1 MLKRQ
6 SGAALVV
13 ALMITI
19 IMGILAV
26 GISKVATTGQ
36 RRENANFGNAISN
49 ANAVAGIEAASGF
62 ISAIVGV
69 PGEGRHYDI
78 KLFRPITATD
88 KENTSFTVGVS
99 EKNTD
104 TKMEFYQIKISD
116 ISKIY
121 NGVETQLD
129 EQSLSY
135 DEPCLWF
142 RDSTGWEQEDN
153 NNNNNCN
160 FKVNNNSIVN
170 VNGNNTVRY
179 RIEERDN
186 VFLSLNPGMN
196 NQANSLGYRFYRV
209 TSRGEDPNS
218 GAVTILQTHIS
229 ILGEHGE

>member
-78 KLFRPITATD
+78 GLFRPANNGKVTD
-88 KENTSFTVGVS
+88 KTTSFTVGVS
-99 EKNTD
+99 EKNTE
-104 TKMEFYQIKISD
+104 TQMKSYTFQISEISN
-116 ISKIY
+116 IY
-121 NGVETQLD
+121 NGVEAQLD
-129 EQSLSY
+129 ENSLSY
-135 DEPCLWF
+135 HKGNQVSHLWF
-142 RDSTGWEQEDN
+142 RDFNEWGQEDD
-153 NNNNNCN
+153 
-160 FKVNNNSIVN
+160 NSIVN
-170 VNGNNTVRY
+170 VNGNNTVQY

-209 TSRGEDPNS
+209 TSRGQDPNS

>member
-78 KLFRPITATD
+78 GLFRPANNGKATD
-88 KENTSFTVGVS
+88 KTTSFTVGVS
-99 EKNTD
+99 ENNT
-104 TKMEFYQIKISD
+104 MESYKFKIYE
-116 ISKIY
+116 ISNIY
-121 NGVETQLD
+121 NGVEAQLD
-129 EQSLSY
+129 EKSLSY
-135 DEPCLWF
+135 QDGDKQVTNLWF
-142 RDSTGWEQEDN
+142 RGSAGWKQDG
-153 NNNNNCN
+153 
-160 FKVNNNSIVN
+160 NNSIVN
-170 VNGNNTVRY
+170 VNGSNTVQY

-209 TSRGEDPNS
+209 TSRGQDPNS

>member
-78 KLFRPITATD
+78 GLFRPANNGKVTD
-88 KENTSFTVGVS
+88 KTTSFTVGVS
-99 EKNTD
+99 ENNTD
-104 TKMEFYQIKISD
+104 TQMKSYTFQISEIPN
-116 ISKIY
+116 IY
-121 NGVETQLD
+121 KGVEAQLD
-129 EQSLSY
+129 ENSLSY
-135 DEPCLWF
+135 HKGNQVSLLWF
-142 RDSTGWEQEDN
+142 RDSNEWGQEDDQEDD
-153 NNNNNCN
+153 
-160 FKVNNNSIVN
+160 NSIVN
-170 VNGNNTVRY
+170 VNGNNTVQY

>member
-78 KLFRPITATD
+78 GLFRPANNGKVTD
-88 KENTSFTVGVS
+88 KTTSFTVGVS
-99 EKNTD
+99 ENNTD
-104 TKMEFYQIKISD
+104 TQMKSYTFNISE
-116 ISKIY
+116 ISNIY
-121 NGVETQLD
+121 NGVEAQLD
-129 EQSLSY
+129 EKSLSY
-135 DEPCLWF
+135 QYQDGDKQVTNLWF
-142 RDSTGWEQEDN
+142 RGFAGWTQKND
-153 NNNNNCN
+153 
-160 FKVNNNSIVN
+160 NSIVN
-170 VNGNNTVRY
+170 VNGSNTVQY

>member
-78 KLFRPITATD
+78 GLFRPANNGKVTD
-88 KENTSFTVGVS
+88 KTTSFTVGVS
-99 EKNTD
+99 ENNTEMKSY
-104 TKMEFYQIKISD
+104 TFQISEIPN
-116 ISKIY
+116 IY
-121 NGVETQLD
+121 KGVEAQLD
-129 EQSLSY
+129 EKSLSY
-135 DEPCLWF
+135 QDGDKQVTNLWF
-142 RDSTGWEQEDN
+142 RGSAGWTQN
-153 NNNNNCN
+153 ND
-160 FKVNNNSIVN
+160 NSIVN
-170 VNGNNTVRY
+170 VNGSNTVQY

>member
-78 KLFRPITATD
+78 GLFRPANNGEVTNKT
-88 KENTSFTVGVS
+88 TSFTVGVS
-99 EKNTD
+99 ENNTD
-104 TKMEFYQIKISD
+104 TQMESYEFTISE
-116 ISKIY
+116 ISNIY
-121 NGVETQLD
+121 NGVEAQLD
-129 EQSLSY
+129 EKSLSY
-135 DEPCLWF
+135 QDGDKQVTNLWF
-142 RDSTGWEQEDN
+142 RGSAGWTQNKD
-153 NNNNNCN
+153 
-160 FKVNNNSIVN
+160 NSIVN
-170 VNGNNTVRY
+170 VNGNNTVQY

-209 TSRGEDPNS
+209 TSRGQDPNS

>member
-78 KLFRPITATD
+78 GLFRPANNGKVTD
-88 KENTSFTVGVS
+88 KNTSFTVGVS
-99 EKNTD
+99 ENNTMKSY
-104 TKMEFYQIKISD
+104 TFQISEIPN
-116 ISKIY
+116 IY
-121 NGVETQLD
+121 KGVEAQLD
-129 EQSLSY
+129 EKSLSY
-135 DEPCLWF
+135 QDGDKQVTNLWF
-142 RDSTGWEQEDN
+142 RGSAGWTQN
-153 NNNNNCN
+153 ND
-160 FKVNNNSIVN
+160 NSIVN
-170 VNGNNTVRY
+170 VNGSNTVQY

>member
-78 KLFRPITATD
+78 GLFRPANNGKVTNKT
-88 KENTSFTVGVS
+88 TSFTVGVS
-99 EKNTD
+99 ENNTD
-104 TKMEFYQIKISD
+104 TQMESYEFTISE
-116 ISKIY
+116 ISNIY
-121 NGVETQLD
+121 NGVEAQLD
-129 EQSLSY
+129 EKSLSY
-135 DEPCLWF
+135 QDGDKQVTNLWF
-142 RDSTGWEQEDN
+142 RGSAGWTQNKD
-153 NNNNNCN
+153 
-160 FKVNNNSIVN
+160 NSIVN
-170 VNGNNTVRY
+170 VNGNNTVQY

-209 TSRGEDPNS
+209 TSRGQDPNS

>member
-78 KLFRPITATD
+78 GLFRPANNGKVTD
-88 KENTSFTVGVS
+88 KTTSFTVGVS
-99 EKNTD
+99 ENNTD
-104 TKMEFYQIKISD
+104 TQMESYKFNISE
-116 ISKIY
+116 IINIY
-121 NGVETQLD
+121 NGVEAQLD
-129 EQSLSY
+129 EKSLSY
-135 DEPCLWF
+135 KDGDKQVTNLWF
-142 RDSTGWEQEDN
+142 RGSAGWTQND
-153 NNNNNCN
+153 
-160 FKVNNNSIVN
+160 VNSIVN
-170 VNGNNTVRY
+170 VNGNNTVQY

>member
-78 KLFRPITATD
+78 GLFRPATD
-88 KENTSFTVGVS
+88 KSTEFTVGVS

-104 TKMEFYQIKISD
+104 TQMKSYTFQISEIPN
-116 ISKIY
+116 IY
-121 NGVETQLD
+121 NGVEAQLG
-129 EQSLSY
+129 ENSLSY
-135 DEPCLWF
+135 HKGNQVSNLWF
-142 RDSTGWEQEDN
+142 RDFAEWGQNDDN
-153 NNNNNCN
+153 S
-160 FKVNNNSIVN
+160 NSIVN
-170 VNGNNTVRY
+170 VNGNNTVKY

>member
-78 KLFRPITATD
+78 GLFRPANNGKVTD
-88 KENTSFTVGVS
+88 KTTSFTVGVS
-99 EKNTD
+99 ENNTD
-104 TKMEFYQIKISD
+104 TQYKFNISE
-116 ISKIY
+116 ISNIY
-121 NGVETQLD
+121 NGVEAQLD
-129 EQSLSY
+129 EKSLSY
-135 DEPCLWF
+135 QDGDKQVTNLWF
-142 RDSTGWEQEDN
+142 RGSAGWTQNRD
-153 NNNNNCN
+153 
-160 FKVNNNSIVN
+160 NSIVN
-170 VNGNNTVRY
+170 VNGNNTVQY

-209 TSRGEDPNS
+209 TSRGQDPNS

>member
-6 SGAALVV
+6 SCAALVV

-69 PGEGRHYDI
+69 PGEGRNYDI
-78 KLFRPITATD
+78 KMFRPATD
-88 KENTSFTVGVS
+88 KKTEFTVGVS
-99 EKNTD
+99 KNNTD
-104 TKMEFYQIKISD
+104 TQMKSYKFQISEIPN
-116 ISKIY
+116 IY
-121 NGVETQLD
+121 KGVEAQLD
-129 EQSLSY
+129 ENSLSY
-135 DEPCLWF
+135 HKGNQVSHLWF
-142 RDSTGWEQEDN
+142 RDFNEWGQEDDN
-153 NNNNNCN
+153 SEDD
-160 FKVNNNSIVN
+160 NSIVN
-170 VNGNNTVRY
+170 VNGNNTVQY

-209 TSRGEDPNS
+209 TSRGQDPNS

>member
-78 KLFRPITATD
+78 GLFRPANNGKVTD
-88 KENTSFTVGVS
+88 KNTSFTVGVS
-99 EKNTD
+99 ENNTMKSY
-104 TKMEFYQIKISD
+104 TFQISEIPN
-116 ISKIY
+116 IY
-121 NGVETQLD
+121 KGVEAQLD
-129 EQSLSY
+129 ETSLSY
-135 DEPCLWF
+135 QDGDNQVTNLWF
-142 RDSTGWEQEDN
+142 RGSAGWTQN
-153 NNNNNCN
+153 ND
-160 FKVNNNSIVN
+160 NSIVN
-170 VNGNNTVRY
+170 VNGSNTVQY

>member
-78 KLFRPITATD
+78 GLFRPATD
-88 KENTSFTVGVS
+88 KSTEFTVGVS

-104 TKMEFYQIKISD
+104 TQMKSYKFKIYE
-116 ISKIY
+116 ISNIY
-121 NGVETQLD
+121 NGVEAQLD
-129 EQSLSY
+129 KKSLSY
-135 DEPCLWF
+135 QDGDKQDTNLWF
-142 RDSTGWEQEDN
+142 RDSAEWRQNDDN
-153 NNNNNCN
+153 S
-160 FKVNNNSIVN
+160 NSIVN
-170 VNGNNTVRY
+170 VNGNNTVKY

>member
-78 KLFRPITATD
+78 GLFRPATD
-88 KENTSFTVGVS
+88 KSTKFKVGVS

-104 TKMEFYQIKISD
+104 TQMESYPFKISD
-116 ISKIY
+116 IKNIY
-121 NGVETQLD
+121 NGVEAQLN
-129 EQSLSY
+129 EKSLSY
-135 DEPCLWF
+135 QKGDQDSHLWF
-142 RDSTGWEQEDN
+142 RDSAEWRQNDDN
-153 NNNNNCN
+153 S
-160 FKVNNNSIVN
+160 NSIVN
-170 VNGNNTVRY
+170 VNGNNTVKY

>member
-69 PGEGRHYDI
+69 PGEGRNYDI
-78 KLFRPITATD
+78 KMFRPATVKD
-88 KENTSFTVGVS
+88 TEFTVGVS
-99 EKNTD
+99 ENNTD
-104 TKMEFYQIKISD
+104 TKMDSYKFKISE
-116 ISKIY
+116 IKNIY
-121 NGVETQLD
+121 NGVEAQLG
-129 EQSLSY
+129 EKSLSY
-135 DEPCLWF
+135 QDGDKQVTNLWF
-142 RDSTGWEQEDN
+142 RGSEGWTQYDD
-153 NNNNNCN
+153 
-160 FKVNNNSIVN
+160 NSIVN
-170 VNGNNTVRY
+170 VNGSNTVQY

>member
-78 KLFRPITATD
+78 GLFRPATD
-88 KENTSFTVGVS
+88 KSTKFKVGVS

-104 TKMEFYQIKISD
+104 TQMESYPFKISE
-116 ISKIY
+116 IKNIY
-121 NGVETQLD
+121 NGVEAQLN
-129 EQSLSY
+129 ENSLSY
-135 DEPCLWF
+135 HKDNQVSHLWF
-142 RDSTGWEQEDN
+142 RDFNEWGQEDD
-153 NNNNNCN
+153 
-160 FKVNNNSIVN
+160 NSIVN
-170 VNGNNTVRY
+170 VNGNNTVQY

>member
-78 KLFRPITATD
+78 GLFRPATD
-88 KENTSFTVGVS
+88 KDTEFTVVVS
-99 EKNTD
+99 ENNTD
-104 TKMEFYQIKISD
+104 TKMDSYKFKISE
-116 ISKIY
+116 IKNIY
-121 NGVETQLD
+121 NGVEAQLD
-129 EQSLSY
+129 EESLSY
-135 DEPCLWF
+135 QDGDKQVTNLWF
-142 RDSTGWEQEDN
+142 RDFAGWTQN
-153 NNNNNCN
+153 ND
-160 FKVNNNSIVN
+160 NSIVN
-170 VNGNNTVRY
+170 VNGSNTVQY

>member
-36 RRENANFGNAISN
+36 RRENANFGNAVSN

-78 KLFRPITATD
+78 GLFRPANNGKVTD
-88 KENTSFTVGVS
+88 KNTSFTVGVS
-99 EKNTD
+99 ENNTD
-104 TKMEFYQIKISD
+104 TQMKSYTFQISEI
-116 ISKIY
+116 INIY
-121 NGVETQLD
+121 NGVEAQLD
-129 EQSLSY
+129 ENSLSY
-135 DEPCLWF
+135 QQGDQDSHLWF
-142 RDSTGWEQEDN
+142 RGSAGWTQ
-153 NNNNNCN
+153 
-160 FKVNNNSIVN
+160 KNNNSIVN
-170 VNGNNTVRY
+170 VNGSNTVQY

>member
-78 KLFRPITATD
+78 GLFRPANNGEVTD
-88 KENTSFTVGVS
+88 KTTSFTVGVS
-99 EKNTD
+99 ENNTSY
-104 TKMEFYQIKISD
+104 KFKINE
-116 ISKIY
+116 ISNIY
-121 NGVETQLD
+121 NGVEAQLD
-129 EQSLSY
+129 EKSLSY
-135 DEPCLWF
+135 HYQDGDKQVTNLWF
-142 RDSTGWEQEDN
+142 RGSAGWKQND
-153 NNNNNCN
+153 
-160 FKVNNNSIVN
+160 KNSIVN
-170 VNGNNTVRY
+170 VNGSNTVQY

-209 TSRGEDPNS
+209 TSRGQDPNS

>member
-78 KLFRPITATD
+78 GLFRPANNGKVTD
-88 KENTSFTVGVS
+88 KNTSFTVGVS
-99 EKNTD
+99 ENNTEMKSY
-104 TKMEFYQIKISD
+104 TFQISEIPN
-116 ISKIY
+116 IY
-121 NGVETQLD
+121 KGVEAQLD
-129 EQSLSY
+129 EKSLSY
-135 DEPCLWF
+135 QDGDKQVTNLWF
-142 RDSTGWEQEDN
+142 RGSAGWTQN
-153 NNNNNCN
+153 ND
-160 FKVNNNSIVN
+160 NSIVN
-170 VNGNNTVRY
+170 VNGSNTVQY

>member
-78 KLFRPITATD
+78 GLFRPANNGKVTD
-88 KENTSFTVGVS
+88 KTTSFTVGVS
-99 EKNTD
+99 ENNTD
-104 TKMEFYQIKISD
+104 TQMKSYTFQISEIPN
-116 ISKIY
+116 IY
-121 NGVETQLD
+121 KGVEAQLD
-129 EQSLSY
+129 EKSLSY
-135 DEPCLWF
+135 QDGDKQVTNLWF
-142 RDSTGWEQEDN
+142 RGSAGWTQNDD
-153 NNNNNCN
+153 
-160 FKVNNNSIVN
+160 NSIVN
-170 VNGNNTVRY
+170 VNGSNTVQY

>member
-78 KLFRPITATD
+78 GLFRPANNGKVTD
-88 KENTSFTVGVS
+88 KTTSFTVGVS
-99 EKNTD
+99 ENNTD
-104 TKMEFYQIKISD
+104 TQMKSYKFNISE
-116 ISKIY
+116 ISNIY
-121 NGVETQLD
+121 NGVEAQLD
-129 EQSLSY
+129 ERSLSY
-135 DEPCLWF
+135 QDGDEQVTNLWF
-142 RDSTGWEQEDN
+142 RGFAGWTQN
-153 NNNNNCN
+153 ND
-160 FKVNNNSIVN
+160 NSIVN
-170 VNGNNTVRY
+170 VNGSNTVQY

>member
-78 KLFRPITATD
+78 GLFRPANNGEVTD
-88 KENTSFTVGVS
+88 KTTSFTVGVS
-99 EKNTD
+99 ENNTSY
-104 TKMEFYQIKISD
+104 KFKINE
-116 ISKIY
+116 ISNIY
-121 NGVETQLD
+121 NGVEAQLD
-129 EQSLSY
+129 EKSLSY
-135 DEPCLWF
+135 QDGDKQVTNLWF
-142 RDSTGWEQEDN
+142 RGSAGWKQND
-153 NNNNNCN
+153 
-160 FKVNNNSIVN
+160 KNSIVN
-170 VNGNNTVRY
+170 VNGSNTVQY

-209 TSRGEDPNS
+209 TSRGQDPNS

>member
-78 KLFRPITATD
+78 GLFRPANNGKVTD
-88 KENTSFTVGVS
+88 KTTSFTVGVS
-99 EKNTD
+99 ENNTMKSY
-104 TKMEFYQIKISD
+104 TFQISEIPN
-116 ISKIY
+116 IY
-121 NGVETQLD
+121 KGVEAQLD
-129 EQSLSY
+129 ENSLSY
-135 DEPCLWF
+135 HKGNQVSLLWF
-142 RDSTGWEQEDN
+142 RDSNEWGQEDDN
-153 NNNNNCN
+153 SEDG
-160 FKVNNNSIVN
+160 NSIVN
-170 VNGNNTVRY
+170 VNGNNTVQY

-209 TSRGEDPNS
+209 TSRGQDPNS

>member
-69 PGEGRHYDI
+69 PGEGRNYDI
-78 KLFRPITATD
+78 KLFRPATD
-88 KENTSFTVGVS
+88 KNNTEFTVGVS
-99 EKNTD
+99 ENNTD
-104 TKMEFYQIKISD
+104 TQMKSYRFKISE
-116 ISKIY
+116 IKNIY
-121 NGVETQLD
+121 NGVEAQLD
-129 EQSLSY
+129 ENSLSY
-135 DEPCLWF
+135 QDGDKQVTNLWF
-142 RDSTGWEQEDN
+142 RDSNEWGQKD
-153 NNNNNCN
+153 
-160 FKVNNNSIVN
+160 NNSIVN
-170 VNGNNTVRY
+170 VNGNNTVQY

-209 TSRGEDPNS
+209 TSRGQDPNS

>member
-78 KLFRPITATD
+78 GLFRPANNGKVTD
-88 KENTSFTVGVS
+88 KTTSFTVGVS
-99 EKNTD
+99 ENNTEMKSY
-104 TKMEFYQIKISD
+104 TFQISEIPN
-116 ISKIY
+116 IY
-121 NGVETQLD
+121 KGVEAQLD
-129 EQSLSY
+129 EKSLSY
-135 DEPCLWF
+135 QVGDKQVTNLWF
-142 RDSTGWEQEDN
+142 RGSAGWTQN
-153 NNNNNCN
+153 ND
-160 FKVNNNSIVN
+160 NSIVN
-170 VNGNNTVRY
+170 VNGSNTVQY

>member
-36 RRENANFGNAISN
+36 RRENANFGNAVSN

-78 KLFRPITATD
+78 GLFRPANNGKVTD
-88 KENTSFTVGVS
+88 KTTSFTVGVS
-99 EKNTD
+99 ENNTD
-104 TKMEFYQIKISD
+104 TQMKSYTFQISEIKN
-116 ISKIY
+116 IY
-121 NGVETQLD
+121 NGVEAQLD
-129 EQSLSY
+129 KNSLSY
-135 DEPCLWF
+135 QKGDQDSHLWF
-142 RDSTGWEQEDN
+142 RGSAGWTQN
-153 NNNNNCN
+153 ND
-160 FKVNNNSIVN
+160 NSIVN
-170 VNGNNTVRY
+170 VNGSNTVQY

>member
-6 SGAALVV
+6 SGASLVV

-78 KLFRPITATD
+78 GLFRPANNGKVTD
-88 KENTSFTVGVS
+88 KNTSFTVGVS
-99 EKNTD
+99 ENNTMKSY
-104 TKMEFYQIKISD
+104 TFQISEIPN
-116 ISKIY
+116 IY
-121 NGVETQLD
+121 KGVEAQLD
-129 EQSLSY
+129 EKSLSY
-135 DEPCLWF
+135 QDGDKQVTNLWF
-142 RDSTGWEQEDN
+142 RGSAGWTQN
-153 NNNNNCN
+153 ND
-160 FKVNNNSIVN
+160 NSIVN
-170 VNGNNTVRY
+170 VNGSNTVQY

>member
-69 PGEGRHYDI
+69 PGEGRYYDI
-78 KLFRPITATD
+78 KLFRPATD
-88 KENTSFTVGVS
+88 KNTEFTVGVS
-99 EKNTD
+99 ENNTD
-104 TKMEFYQIKISD
+104 TQMKSYPFNISEIKN
-116 ISKIY
+116 IY
-121 NGVETQLD
+121 NGVEAQLN
-129 EQSLSY
+129 ENSLSY
-135 DEPCLWF
+135 QKGDQDSHLWF
-142 RDSTGWEQEDN
+142 RDFAEWRQNDDN
-153 NNNNNCN
+153 S
-160 FKVNNNSIVN
+160 NSIVN
-170 VNGNNTVRY
+170 VNGNNTVKY

>member
-78 KLFRPITATD
+78 GLFRPANNGKVTD
-88 KENTSFTVGVS
+88 KTTSFTVGVS
-99 EKNTD
+99 ENNTD
-104 TKMEFYQIKISD
+104 TQMESYKFKIYE
-116 ISKIY
+116 ISNIY
-121 NGVETQLD
+121 NGVEAQLD
-129 EQSLSY
+129 EISLSY
-135 DEPCLWF
+135 QDGDKQVTNLWF
-142 RDSTGWEQEDN
+142 RGSAGWTQNDD
-153 NNNNNCN
+153 
-160 FKVNNNSIVN
+160 NSIVN
-170 VNGNNTVRY
+170 VNGSNTVQY

>member
-78 KLFRPITATD
+78 GLFRPANNGKVTD
-88 KENTSFTVGVS
+88 KNTSFTVGVS
-99 EKNTD
+99 ENNTMKSY
-104 TKMEFYQIKISD
+104 TFQISEIPN
-116 ISKIY
+116 IY
-121 NGVETQLD
+121 KGVEAQLD
-129 EQSLSY
+129 EKSLFY
-135 DEPCLWF
+135 QDGDKQVTNLWF
-142 RDSTGWEQEDN
+142 RGSAGWTQN
-153 NNNNNCN
+153 ND
-160 FKVNNNSIVN
+160 NSIVN
-170 VNGNNTVRY
+170 VNGSNTVQY

>member
-78 KLFRPITATD
+78 GLFRPANNGKVTD
-88 KENTSFTVGVS
+88 KTTSFTVGVS

-104 TKMEFYQIKISD
+104 TQMKSYTFQISEISN
-116 ISKIY
+116 IY
-121 NGVETQLD
+121 NGVEAQLD
-129 EQSLSY
+129 ENSLSY
-135 DEPCLWF
+135 HNGNQVSHLWF
-142 RDSTGWEQEDN
+142 RDFNEWGQEDD
-153 NNNNNCN
+153 
-160 FKVNNNSIVN
+160 NSIVN
-170 VNGNNTVRY
+170 VNGNNTVQY

-209 TSRGEDPNS
+209 TSRGQDPNS

>member
-36 RRENANFGNAISN
+36 RRENANFGNAVSN

-78 KLFRPITATD
+78 GLFRPANNGKVTD
-88 KENTSFTVGVS
+88 KTTSFTVGVS
-99 EKNTD
+99 ENNTD
-104 TKMEFYQIKISD
+104 TQMESYKFKISE
-116 ISKIY
+116 ISNIY
-121 NGVETQLD
+121 NGVEAQLD
-129 EQSLSY
+129 EKSLSY
-135 DEPCLWF
+135 QDGDKQVTNLWF
-142 RDSTGWEQEDN
+142 RGSAGWTQNDD
-153 NNNNNCN
+153 
-160 FKVNNNSIVN
+160 NSIVN
-170 VNGNNTVRY
+170 VNGSNTVQY

-209 TSRGEDPNS
+209 TSRGEDPYS

>member
-78 KLFRPITATD
+78 GLFRPATD
-88 KENTSFTVGVS
+88 KSTKFKVGVS

-104 TKMEFYQIKISD
+104 TQMESYPFKISE
-116 ISKIY
+116 IKNIY
-121 NGVETQLD
+121 NGVEAQLN
-129 EQSLSY
+129 ENSLSY
-135 DEPCLWF
+135 QKGDQDSHLWF
-142 RDSTGWEQEDN
+142 RDFAEWRQNDDN
-153 NNNNNCN
+153 S
-160 FKVNNNSIVN
+160 NSIVN
-170 VNGNNTVRY
+170 VNGNNTVKY

>member
-78 KLFRPITATD
+78 GLFRPATD
-88 KENTSFTVGVS
+88 KSTEFTVGVS

-104 TKMEFYQIKISD
+104 TQMKSYPFKISE
-116 ISKIY
+116 IKNIY
-121 NGVETQLD
+121 NGVEAQLG
-129 EQSLSY
+129 EKSLSY
-135 DEPCLWF
+135 QKGDQDSHLWF
-142 RDSTGWEQEDN
+142 RDSAEWGQNDDN
-153 NNNNNCN
+153 S
-160 FKVNNNSIVN
+160 NSIVN
-170 VNGNNTVRY
+170 VNGNNTVKY

>member
-78 KLFRPITATD
+78 GLFRPANNGKVTD
-88 KENTSFTVGVS
+88 KTTSFTVGVS
-99 EKNTD
+99 ENNTD
-104 TKMEFYQIKISD
+104 TQMESYKSYNFIISE
-116 ISKIY
+116 ISNIY
-121 NGVETQLD
+121 NGVEAQLD
-129 EQSLSY
+129 EKSLSY
-135 DEPCLWF
+135 QDGDEQVTNLWF
-142 RDSTGWEQEDN
+142 RGSAGWTQNKD
-153 NNNNNCN
+153 
-160 FKVNNNSIVN
+160 NSIVN
-170 VNGNNTVRY
+170 VNGSNTVQY

>member
-69 PGEGRHYDI
+69 PGEGRYYDI
-78 KLFRPITATD
+78 KLFRPATD
-88 KENTSFTVGVS
+88 KNTEFTVGVS
-99 EKNTD
+99 ENNTD
-104 TKMEFYQIKISD
+104 TQMKSYPFNISEIKN
-116 ISKIY
+116 IY
-121 NGVETQLD
+121 NGVEAQLN
-129 EQSLSY
+129 ENSLSY
-135 DEPCLWF
+135 QNGDQDSHLWF
-142 RDSTGWEQEDN
+142 RDFAEWRQNDDN
-153 NNNNNCN
+153 S
-160 FKVNNNSIVN
+160 NSIVN
-170 VNGNNTVRY
+170 VNGNNTVKY

>member
-78 KLFRPITATD
+78 GLFRPANNGKVTD
-88 KENTSFTVGVS
+88 KTTSFTVGVS

-104 TKMEFYQIKISD
+104 TQMKSYTFQISEISN
-116 ISKIY
+116 IY
-121 NGVETQLD
+121 NGVEAQLD
-129 EQSLSY
+129 ENSLFYHKGNQVSH
-135 DEPCLWF
+135 LWF
-142 RDSTGWEQEDN
+142 RDFNEWGQEDD
-153 NNNNNCN
+153 
-160 FKVNNNSIVN
+160 NSIVN
-170 VNGNNTVRY
+170 VNGNNTVQY